1 MSEVAV
7 ARLPLVANDSRG
19 NLIRA
24 FKATGCAKC
33 GRRYPEVDWS
43 ELHVDH
49 IDPRD
54 KSREAISSIT
64 DAYRGGGSMARFHS
78 GTTTAILAELLK
90 CQVLCFEC
98 HREKHR
104 GESRPLDGQLALFN
118 GSGGWRY

>member
-1 MSEVAV
+1 MSALAAE
-7 ARLPLVANDSRG
+7 RLPLVAKDGRA

-43 ELHVDH
+43 ELHLDH
-49 IDPRD
+49 VDPRD
-54 KSREAISSIT
+54 KSRAAISSIT
-64 DAYRGGGSMARFHS
+64 DNVGGGSIAMFHS
-78 GTTTAILAELLK
+78 GTTAAILAELLL

-98 HREKHR
+98 HKEKHR
-104 GESRPLDGQLALFN
+104 SSTAPIEGQLALFN